1 MILESIITCPHCAIA
16 KAEEAAM
23 GHYLGEE
30 GIGVEVRRHHRLT
43 QGTLK
48 LNTSVYCVLRSMD
61 ILFLTGRAIRRPDQG
76 DRR

>member
-30 GIGVEVRRHHRLT
+30 GIGVEVRRHHRL
-43 QGTLK
+43 
-48 LNTSVYCVLRSMD
+48 
-61 ILFLTGRAIRRPDQG
+61 I
-76 DRR
+76 